1 MKPIFLTLAVILFSF
16 PLFAGQRMVARI
28 DFPSHA
34 TLERFVIEG
43 ADIAAYKPGVW
54 LDLVLTQSQF
64 DLLRASGPNGHF
76 ITHKLARIR

>member
-16 PLFAGQRMVARI
+16 PFFAGQRMVARI

-43 ADIAAYKPGVW
+43 ADIAAYKPCVW
-54 LDLVLTQSQF
+54 PDLVLSQSQF

-76 ITHKLARIR
+76 IMHKLARIR